1 MFEKDKQPQPSFV
14 VISNGAEVVQ
24 ISRSLFTSKLDFNA
38 RERLRGEVR
47 NIFFWLIDWFMFSN
61 ILFNNIAL
69 IWNRFIVK
77 DCCEFT

>member
-47 NIFFWLIDWFMFSN
+47 TLFFLID
-61 ILFNNIAL
+61 
-69 IWNRFIVK
+69 
-77 DCCEFT
+77 

>member
-47 NIFFWLIDWFMFSN
+47 NIFF
-61 ILFNNIAL
+61 
-69 IWNRFIVK
+69 
-77 DCCEFT
+77 

>member
-47 NIFFWLIDWFMFSN
+47 NLFFKLIDLMFSKN
-61 ILFNNIAL
+61 
-69 IWNRFIVK
+69 
-77 DCCEFT
+77 